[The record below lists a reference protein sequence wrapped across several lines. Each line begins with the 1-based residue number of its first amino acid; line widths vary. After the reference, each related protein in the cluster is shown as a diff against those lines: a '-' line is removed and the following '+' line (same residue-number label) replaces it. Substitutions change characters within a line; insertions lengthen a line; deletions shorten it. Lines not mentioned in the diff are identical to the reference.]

1 MRPFYVCALLFAV
14 SSTAAPSRAAIGNAD
29 LQGCKPLIM
38 VYARGT
44 WEPGEPPSQVAA
56 PLIKALER
64 EYPGKLDFRNAKYDG
79 GASGYLGGGA
89 KEGIDKMTEV
99 ITRAVASCPKSA
111 LLLIGYR

>member
-1 MRPFYVCALLFAV
+1 MRPFLVCAFLFAV
-14 SSTAAPSRAAIGNAD
+14 SATAVPRHAAIRNVD

-38 VYARGT
+38 VYSRGT

-56 PLIKALER
+56 PLIKALETQ
-64 EYPGKLDFRNAKYDG
+64 YPGKLEFRNAKYDG

-99 ITRAVASCPKSA
+99 ITRAAASCPNSG
-111 LLLIGYR
+111 LLIIGYR